1 MGKKKELSTKRKYE
15 LEQLLKNSNINEII
29 DNNNLSLD
37 ELIYIVSA
45 VKMPYQD
52 VINDIIDY
60 DSNRY
65 NPVNYVYNLAEKF
78 NVSRE
83 DTIKRF
89 QDVRKVSKYEMNI
102 NSSNEITLKKK
113 QTD

>member
-1 MGKKKELSTKRKYE
+1 MSKKKELSTKRKYE
-15 LEQLLKNSNINEII
+15 LEQMIKNNNINEII
-29 DNNNLSLD
+29 DDNRLSLD

-52 VINDIIDY
+52 VLNDIIDY

-65 NPVNYVYNLAEKF
+65 NPVNYSYNLAEKF

-83 DTIKRF
+83 EAIKRF
-89 QDVRKVSKYEMNI
+89 QDVRKISKYEMNL
-102 NSSNEITLKKK
+102 NNSNEMTLKKK